1 MQRKLSLTFLICLV
15 GIVCISCS
23 VARSGQRTLSKSEL
37 LALVA
42 GEILSENV
50 VFDIH
55 SRGLAFVPDASY
67 KSLLKSA
74 GADDKVLAALDV
86 AKTVPS
92 GNTETASDKEL
103 LQHLSH
109 AGGLIKSNQLDDAA
123 SELTS
128 SLSGGNKS
136 EVGFVVGMVLIA
148 QERFPEAGKV
158 YSRILAQ
165 DPDFPELHARLSLT
179 YFATG
184 DSEEALRQAKTAL
197 AENPNNAV
205 AHVNA
210 GAALQS
216 LQHFD
221 AAKAEYQKSIQCKPD
236 YVLAYV
242 NLGGLLDQLK
252 DFDGAIEQDK
262 KALALDPGNIRARY
276 DLGISYANKGDLVSA
291 IREYREVKLR
301 DPHNL
306 EARQNL
312 GATLMQTDPG
322 AAITEFKELAAIAP
336 NWPLCHQCL
345 GSAYLHTERFDE
357 AEREYRLAIQQNP
370 GSTGPLNGLGTT
382 LETEKKYD
390 EALALYQQAQD
401 LDSNDAVAYRDAGRV
416 FVLRKDFA
424 SGITDLN
431 RAEQLDPAS
440 WINHDLHGQALEG
453 SGDRKAAVAEYQQAV
468 TLAPKELQPRLN
480 LALALEKTGDWVA
493 ALNNFH
499 QAAIDEAPPKANYI
513 AERRFDA
520 QNQYKSAQQR
530 FQQHLADLRT
540 KGKSAEADALAAL
553 LKKSEAAPNLNDKF
567 HAAMENSK
575 QAAMAKNFNDAETSA
590 KEAVAIA
597 EKIQPQD
604 GRLPEAFGQLGN
616 VYMWRLDY
624 KDATDA
630 YKRQLALS
638 QQLYGPES
646 PMLAT
651 ALQSLAM
658 LALAQKDFVSAE
670 TNFSRALNL
679 NLKAYG
685 ENSNE
690 TATSLNGLAGV
701 YFIQKDFPKAETV
714 RLRTLKIFETMYGES
729 DIRLAIPVGGL
740 CHVYDQWNK
749 AEKAAACYTRLVSLE
764 EKQFGAASPYLVRDL
779 TAEAQALRK
788 LGRADEAAKL
798 EQRTQSLQSAA
809 NPN

>member
-15 GIVCISCS
+15 GIICVSCS

-42 GEILSENV
+42 GEILSENI

-55 SRGLAFVPDASY
+55 TRGLAFVPDASY

-74 GADDKVLAALDV
+74 GADDKVLAALDA
-86 AKTVPS
+86 AKTSPS
-92 GNTETASDKEL
+92 GNAETASDKEI

-109 AGGLIKSNQLDDAA
+109 AGSLINSNQLDDAA

-148 QERFPEAGKV
+148 QQRYPEAGKV

-165 DPDFPELHARLSLT
+165 DPDFPELHARLSMT
-179 YFATG
+179 YYQSG
-184 DSEEALRQAKTAL
+184 DAEEALRQAKAAL
-197 AENPNNAV
+197 AENPNNPV
-205 AHVNA
+205 AHMN
-210 GAALQS
+210 AALSLQT

-221 AAKAEYQKSIQCKPD
+221 AAKQEFQKSIQCKPD

-242 NLGGLLDQLK
+242 NLGGLLDTLK
-252 DFDGAIEQDK
+252 DFDGAIAEDK

-276 DLGISYANKGDLVSA
+276 DLGIAYADKGDLVSA

-322 AAITEFKELAAIAP
+322 AAITEFRELAAIAP
-336 NWPLCHQCL
+336 DWPLCHQCL
-345 GSAYLHTERFDE
+345 GSAYLRTERFDE
-357 AEREYRLAIQQNP
+357 AEKEYRLAIQQNP

-382 LETEKKYD
+382 LETQKKYD

-401 LDSNDAVAYRDAGRV
+401 LDSNDAVAFRDAGRV
-416 FVLRKDFA
+416 LVLKKDFA
-424 SGITDLN
+424 SAITDLQ
-431 RAEQLDPAS
+431 RAEQLDPTS

-453 SGDRKAAVAEYQQAV
+453 SGDRKAAIVEYQQAV

-513 AERRFDA
+513 AELRYDA

-530 FQQHLADLRT
+530 FQQHLSDLRA
-540 KGKSAEADALAAL
+540 KGKSSEADALAAL
-553 LKKSEAAPNLNDKF
+553 LKKSEAAPNPNDKF

-575 QAAMAKNFNDAETSA
+575 QAAMAKNFNDAESFA
-590 KEAVAIA
+590 KEAVATA

-604 GRLPEAFGQLGN
+604 GRLPEAVGQLGN
-616 VYMWRLDY
+616 VYAWRLDY
-624 KDATDA
+624 KDANEA

-646 PMLAT
+646 PMLST

-658 LALAQKDFVSAE
+658 LALAQKDFASAE
-670 TNFSRALNL
+670 SNFSRALNL

-701 YFIQKDFPKAETV
+701 YFVQKDFPKAETV
-714 RLRTLKIFETMYGES
+714 RLRTLKIFETMYGDS
-729 DIRLAIPVGGL
+729 DLRLVIPVGGL

-749 AEKAAACYTRLVSLE
+749 AEKAVSCYARLISLE

-788 LGRADEAAKL
+788 LGRTDDAAKL